1 MFSNKVYLLIFST
14 WILLWFGL
22 GTHINDLQNF
32 NNYNIKNV
40 NFLRDLNNKS
50 LNDYSNE
57 NVSQRV
63 LFLVKSYIEY
73 ANTRFWFKK

>member
-1 MFSNKVYLLIFST
+1 LRETNERQEGIEM
-14 WILLWFGL
+14 
-22 GTHINDLQNF
+22 GTVIMQMKYQDIINSIEYF
-32 NNYNIKNV
+32 KNI

>member
-1 MFSNKVYLLIFST
+1 M
-14 WILLWFGL
+14 
-22 GTHINDLQNF
+22 GTVVMQMKYQDIINSIEYF
-32 NNYNIKNV
+32 KNI

-57 NVSQRV
+57 NVSQKV